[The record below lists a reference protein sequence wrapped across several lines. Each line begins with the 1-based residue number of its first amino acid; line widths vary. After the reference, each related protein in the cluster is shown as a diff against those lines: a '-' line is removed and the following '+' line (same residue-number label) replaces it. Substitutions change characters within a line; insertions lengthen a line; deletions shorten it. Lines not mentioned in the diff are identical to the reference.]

1 MNCKDCY
8 HCKACE
14 EMCDNIL
21 NWEEEEICDRFK
33 DKSRIVELPCKV
45 GDRAYFFG
53 CVCDE
58 EGKEKFDIENGE
70 VVSLSHQNDGLWM
83 YCRYKSGLTYWHKVE
98 KDFGKKVFLAREEAE
113 EALRKE
119 QER

>member
-33 DKSRIVELPCKV
+33 DKSRIVELPVSVGQQVWFVRNGKIEEAVFEKV
-45 GDRAYFFG
+45 VLIHRGLHIKLG
-53 CVCDE
+53 CNAMYETSCNSI
-58 EGKEKFDIENGE
+58 GK
-70 VVSLSHQNDGLWM
+70 
-83 YCRYKSGLTYWHKVE
+83 T
-98 KDFGKKVFLAREEAE
+98 VFLTREEAE

-119 QER
+119 QEK